1 MIPMNQ
7 QENSNKRKGTL
18 NRDWGAF
25 AEDRAAEYLRK
36 QGYTILERNLK
47 FNKIEIDIV
56 AQKNQEIVFVEVKAR
71 SGDYQ
76 DPVEAVDRK
85 KRAKIPAGADIYL
98 RRLDQLYQY
107 RFDIITLTGNQQDF
121 TLEHYED
128 AFMPTLK
135 SGGHR
140 FG

>member
-1 MIPMNQ
+1 MDSKHSSNQ
-7 QENSNKRKGTL
+7 YKGTL

-25 AEDRAAEYLRK
+25 AEDRAAEYLRR

-56 AQKNQEIVFVEVKAR
+56 AQKDQVIVFVEVKAR
-71 SGDYQ
+71 SGEYQ
-76 DPVEAVDRK
+76 DPVDAVDRK
-85 KRAKIPAGADIYL
+85 KRAKITAGADIYL

-107 RFDIITLTGNQQDF
+107 RFDIITLTGNQQDY

-135 SGGHR
+135 SGGRR

>member
-1 MIPMNQ
+1 MNQ

-56 AQKNQEIVFVEVKAR
+56 AQKNQEIVFVEVKPGQATIR
-71 SGDYQ
+71 
-76 DPVEAVDRK
+76 
-85 KRAKIPAGADIYL
+85 IPLKPWTERNVPKSQPAPTYICADLISC
-98 RRLDQLYQY
+98 
-107 RFDIITLTGNQQDF
+107 INTGLT
-121 TLEHYED
+121 
-128 AFMPTLK
+128 
-135 SGGHR
+135 
-140 FG
+140 